1 MNSFNRLITFVIV
14 VGLLVLVVAV
24 ALSPI
29 RSLNWLQE
37 QIAHLA
43 SSIGRYQALEPTNLA
58 IARTAAVIA
67 ALVIFVPLLL
77 AELPR
82 RKGPSLVHMH
92 TANGEAQVTA
102 ESVGKRLAW
111 HIDLLA
117 DVVSVQPIVRP
128 RGDSV
133 DVTLNVETRPE
144 IEVPMKTEEIMLV
157 TREVVEER
165 MGIKLGRLDV
175 RIHHSD
181 YPPLG

>member
-1 MNSFNRLITFVIV
+1 MNAFNRLITFLIIL
-14 VGLLVLVVAV
+14 GLFVLVVAV
-24 ALSPI
+24 ALSPVNA
-29 RSLNWLQE
+29 LNWLQD
-37 QIAHLA
+37 QIASLA
-43 SSIGRYQALEPTNLA
+43 AAIARYQALEPTNLA
-58 IARTAAVIA
+58 IARAAAVIA

-82 RKGPSLVHMH
+82 RKGPTLVRMH
-92 TANGEAQVTA
+92 TATGEAQVTA
-102 ESVGKRLAW
+102 ESIGKRLAW
-111 HIDLLA
+111 HIDQLA

-128 RGDSV
+128 RGDTV

-144 IEVPMKTEEIMLV
+144 IEVPMKTEEVMLV

-165 MGIKLGRLDV
+165 MGLKLGRLDV